1 MRLDSAAA
9 DAEHVLPHTALWRLA
24 RLVTE
29 VLAPTPVGVVALAV
43 VVLRSTRTL
52 ADAAKWAGFSVLF
65 VAVIPFA
72 YLIAQVARGRIT
84 DIHVRRREQRGAVFL
99 VTLISWFIGVSL
111 LYLLGGPRAVI
122 ALILIGAVALIVF
135 GTITRRFKISLH
147 VGVLT
152 GIVTIFVLL
161 FGRGALVLVP
171 LIPLVMWARV
181 ALRVHTLAQ
190 VSLGAFLGCGV
201 SAFAFEAFGRA
212 LGIA

>member
-1 MRLDSAAA
+1 MIMDSAAA
-9 DAEHVLPHTALWRLA
+9 DVEHVLPHTPAWRLA

-29 VLAPTPVGVVALAV
+29 VLAPTPVGVGALAV

-52 ADAAKWAGFSVLF
+52 AEAAKWAGLSVLF
-65 VAVIPFA
+65 VAIIPFG

-99 VTLISWFIGVSL
+99 VTLLSWLIGISL
-111 LYLLGGPRAVI
+111 LYLLGSPHAIV
-122 ALILIGAVALIVF
+122 ALILIGVVALIIF
-135 GTITRRFKISLH
+135 GAITRRFKISLH

-152 GIVTIFVLL
+152 GLVTVFVLL
-161 FGRGALVLVP
+161 FGRGALALVP

-190 VSLGAFLGCGV
+190 VTLGALFGCGV
-201 SAFAFEAFGRA
+201 SAFAFAAFGRV
-212 LGIA
+212 LGI